1 MAPKRSPKVVTTAVK
16 ATRKVMKKEI
26 VRVEVVQIQS
36 VQRPTQGDKEGV
48 TVSAQ
53 ETPRTIAVEDKSKQ
67 ENQSV
72 KEKPTKEKKIRKRKR
87 SGEGYKRA
95 QIQLPPIDTF
105 PDVLQY
111 RPNVLGEEYLIFRA
125 VLSSS
130 PTSNECMAM
139 AIFGEFSKLAFCKY
153 GDNKWTPIDTE
164 CQYVE
169 QDFISHEGKF
179 YVSYTDGEIWV
190 GDHTSLPKMI
200 GFAPSLPRNFPLRFN
215 LVRMISGEFFMV
227 GKIHQWDKFTHPVLS
242 SFYKTVGFEVHKF
255 DQSDLK
261 WKEVK
266 NIGDNVFLLC
276 MNNSLSFSIQS
287 FVGCKANCIYFT
299 DDYIEAQCEGIQGGH
314 DMGVYNMGNG
324 SVEPFRGYASDTNLV
339 WPPPIWVFPNPRP
352 QRTSLIFQGMLK
364 CRGPQC
370 FI

>member
-1 MAPKRSPKVVTTAVK
+1 MELK
-16 ATRKVMKKEI
+16 
-26 VRVEVVQIQS
+26 
-36 VQRPTQGDKEGV
+36 
-48 TVSAQ
+48 
-53 ETPRTIAVEDKSKQ
+53 
-67 ENQSV
+67 
-72 KEKPTKEKKIRKRKR
+72 
-87 SGEGYKRA
+87 
-95 QIQLPPIDTF
+95 
-105 PDVLQY
+105 
-111 RPNVLGEEYLIFRA
+111 A